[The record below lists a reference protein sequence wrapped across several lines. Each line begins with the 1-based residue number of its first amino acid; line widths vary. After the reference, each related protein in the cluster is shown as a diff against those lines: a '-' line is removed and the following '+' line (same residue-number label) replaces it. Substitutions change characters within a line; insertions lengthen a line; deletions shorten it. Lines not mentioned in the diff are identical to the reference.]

1 MGRRKSPAWVW
12 QQVWWPQPLDPDLA
26 LEFLERIVA
35 DRHLGVV
42 DFEVHAMKGRV
53 SYIIGSLAGNSR
65 TLRELTTS
73 MIPGSRMSELEHA
86 PRAPLMVCARLK
98 ISHPALAL
106 NTDRVTAVSRAVLAG
121 LAMANGKGET
131 VVLQVLIGARR
142 SPSFVPA
149 DGPDPTQRWFDL
161 VTRGTRPASPDVRH
175 SLRHRAAFHSARV
188 TVRLGASAASLART
202 RLLLTSVLGG
212 LRVAQSA
219 GVRITVQ
226 KEQPSRLAWA
236 SIPWRWPLQLATKE
250 LIDVLG
256 WPLDKYGT
264 EQLPGHPPVHPKV
277 LAPGVSLVP
286 STRPFAVATAPGA
299 EVQVGIG
306 ASDSLQH
313 TWLLGPTASGKSTA
327 MLAMILDAAR
337 SGRGILVIDPKSD
350 LVNDVLARIPDDRA
364 DDVVVI
370 DPTDP
375 RPVGINPLR
384 GSARHASITADS
396 ILAVFKELSGDA
408 WGPRT
413 EDVLMSGLLTLA
425 HHPGATLPM
434 LPALLTDE
442 RFRHSLTQGLT
453 DQVGLG
459 SFWASYEAMSP
470 QMRAQVIAPTL
481 TRLRQFLLRPQLR
494 AVLGQAEPGFDLI
507 DLFTKR
513 RIVLVSLNRGQIGA
527 EGARLLGSLI
537 VGQLWPLVL
546 ARAGLPPERRRIVN
560 VYIDEV
566 QDYLALPTDLE
577 DALSQARSLGVG
589 FTVAH
594 QYRRQLPPGL
604 RSAVDT
610 NARNKVVF
618 GLNAEDAAE
627 VAKQAPQLEAQDFIY
642 LPRFA
647 IYTNL
652 IQGGSATG
660 WFSARTLP
668 PEAPVREPVA
678 LRARS
683 ASLYGRDAS
692 AVEDELLAHHTRRT
706 KEHRVDD
713 GLIGR
718 RPAGGGSS

>member
-1 MGRRKSPAWVW
+1 MGRRKSPPWVW

-26 LEFLERIVA
+26 LDFLERIVA

-42 DFEVHAMKGRV
+42 VLEARSVMGLV
-53 SYIIGSLAGNSR
+53 SYFIGSPAGSSR

-73 MIPGSRMSELEHA
+73 MIPSSRMSELEHV
-86 PRAPLMVCARLK
+86 PRMSVIVCARLK

-121 LAMANGKGET
+121 LAMASGKGET
-131 VVLQVLIGARR
+131 VVLQVMIGARR
-142 SPSFVPA
+142 SPSFVPV

-161 VTRGTRPASPDVRH
+161 VTHGTRPTSTDVRNA
-175 SLRHRAAFHSARV
+175 LRHRATFHSGRV
-188 TVRLGASAASLART
+188 TVRLGASATSLART

-219 GVRITVQ
+219 GVRITMQ
-226 KEQPSRLAWA
+226 KEQPSRLACA

-256 WPLDKYGT
+256 WPLDKSGT

-277 LAPGVSLVP
+277 LAPSVSLTP
-286 STRPFAVATAPGA
+286 STRPFAEATAPGA

-306 ASDSLQH
+306 ANDSLQH

-327 MLAMILDAAR
+327 MLAMILDAVR
-337 SGRGILVIDPKSD
+337 SGRGVLVIDPKSD
-350 LVNDVLARIPDDRA
+350 LVNDVLARIPEDRT

-384 GSARHASITADS
+384 GSARHASTTADS

-413 EDVLMSGLLTLA
+413 EDVLMSALLTLA
-425 HHPGATLPM
+425 HYPGATLPM

-442 RFRHSLTQGLT
+442 RFRRSLTRNLK

-459 SFWASYEAMSP
+459 SFWSSYEAMSP

-494 AVLGQAEPGFDLI
+494 AVLGQAEPEFDLI

-513 RIVLVSLNRGQIGA
+513 RIILVSLNRGQIGA
-527 EGARLLGSLI
+527 GGARLLGSLI

-560 VYIDEV
+560 VFIDEV

-594 QYRRQLPPGL
+594 QYRKQLPPGL

-652 IQGGSATG
+652 IQSGSATG

-668 PEAPVREPVA
+668 PEAPVREPAA

-692 AVEDELLAHHTRRT
+692 AIEDELLAHHTRRT
-706 KEHRVDD
+706 KDPNVD
-713 GLIGR
+713 GGPIGR

>member
-26 LEFLERIVA
+26 LEFLERVVA
-35 DRHLGVV
+35 DHSLGVV
-42 DFEVHAMKGRV
+42 ALEARAAMGRV
-53 SYIIGSLAGNSR
+53 SYVIGSLVGSSR

-73 MIPGSRMSELEHA
+73 MIPGSRVSELD
-86 PRAPLMVCARLK
+86 PVLRTSVTVCARLK

-121 LAMANGKGET
+121 LATASAKGEV
-131 VVLQVLIGARR
+131 VVLQVVIGSRR
-142 SPSFVPA
+142 SPTFVPT
-149 DGPDPTQRWFDL
+149 DEMDPTQRWFDL
-161 VTRGTRPASPDVRH
+161 VTRGARPASTDVRH
-175 SLRHRAAFHSARV
+175 ALRHRAMFHSARV
-188 TVRLGASAASLART
+188 TVRLGASAATAART
-202 RLLLTSVLGG
+202 RLLITSILGG
-212 LRVAQSA
+212 LRVAQSS

-226 KEQPSRLAWA
+226 KEMPSRLAWA
-236 SIPWRWPLQLATKE
+236 SIPWRWPLLLATKE
-250 LIDVLG
+250 LVELVG
-256 WPLDKYGT
+256 WPLDKAGT
-264 EQLPGHPPVHPKV
+264 TPLPGHPPIHPKV
-277 LAPGVSLVP
+277 LAPSVSLTL
-286 STRPFAVATAPGA
+286 STQPFAETTAPG
-299 EVQVGIG
+299 VDIQVAIG
-306 ASDSLQH
+306 ARDSLQH

-327 MLAMILDAAR
+327 MLAMILDAVR
-337 SGRGILVIDPKSD
+337 SGRGVLVIDPKSD
-350 LVNDVLARIPDDRA
+350 LVNDVLARIPQDRA

-384 GSARHASITADS
+384 GSSRDTTLRADS
-396 ILAVFKELSGDA
+396 ILAVFKQLSEDA
-408 WGPRT
+408 WGPRI
-413 EDVLMSGLLTLA
+413 EDVFMSALLTLA

-442 RFRHSLTQGLT
+442 RFRRSLTRNLT

-470 QMRAQVIAPTL
+470 QMKAQVIAPTL

-494 AVLGQAEPGFDLI
+494 AVLGQSEPEFDLI

-627 VAKQAPQLEAQDFIY
+627 VAKQAPQLEAQDFLY

-647 IYTNL
+647 IFANL
-652 IQGGSATG
+652 IQDGSATG

-668 PEAPVREPVA
+668 PEAPVREPIA

-692 AVEDELLAHHTRRT
+692 VVEDELRANHTQRT

-713 GLIGR
+713 GPIGR
-718 RPAGGGSS
+718 RRASGGLP

>member
-26 LEFLERIVA
+26 LEFLERVVA
-35 DRHLGVV
+35 DRSLGVV
-42 DFEVHAMKGRV
+42 ALEARAAMGRV
-53 SYIIGSLAGNSR
+53 SYVIGSLAGSSR

-73 MIPGSRMSELEHA
+73 MIPGSRVHDLDHA
-86 PRAPLMVCARLK
+86 PRTSVTVCARLK

-121 LAMANGKGET
+121 LATASAKGEV
-131 VVLQVLIGARR
+131 VVLQVVIGSRR
-142 SPSFVPA
+142 SPTFVPA

-161 VTRGTRPASPDVRH
+161 VTRGTRPASTDVRH
-175 SLRHRAAFHSARV
+175 ALRHRAMFHSARV
-188 TVRLGASAASLART
+188 TVRLGATAATAGRT

-219 GVRITVQ
+219 GVRVTVQ
-226 KEQPSRLAWA
+226 NEMPSRLAWA
-236 SIPWRWPLQLATKE
+236 SIPWRWPLLLATKE
-250 LIDVLG
+250 LVELVG
-256 WPLDKYGT
+256 WPLDKAGT
-264 EQLPGHPPVHPKV
+264 TPLPGHPPIHPKV
-277 LAPGVSLVP
+277 LAPSVSLTP
-286 STRPFAVATAPGA
+286 STQPFAETTAPGA
-299 EVQVGIG
+299 EVQVAIG
-306 ASDSLQH
+306 ARDSLQH

-327 MLAMILDAAR
+327 MLAMILDAVR
-337 SGRGILVIDPKSD
+337 SGRGVLVIDPKSD
-350 LVNDVLARIPDDRA
+350 LVNDVLARIPQDRV

-384 GSARHASITADS
+384 GSSRHTSLTADS
-396 ILAVFKELSGDA
+396 ILAVFKQLSGDA

-413 EDVLMSGLLTLA
+413 EDVLMSALLTLA
-425 HHPGATLPM
+425 RHPGATLPM

-442 RFRHSLTQGLT
+442 RFRRSLIRNLT

-494 AVLGQAEPGFDLI
+494 AVLGQSEPEFDLI

-546 ARAGLPPERRRIVN
+546 ARAGLPPERRRVVN

-594 QYRRQLPPGL
+594 QYRHQLPPGL

-627 VAKQAPQLEAQDFIY
+627 VAKQAPQLEAQDFLY

-647 IYTNL
+647 VYANL
-652 IQGGSATG
+652 IQDGSATG

-668 PEAPVREPVA
+668 PEAPVREPIA

-692 AVEDELLAHHTRRT
+692 VVEDELRDNHTQRT
-706 KEHRVDD
+706 KGHRADD
-713 GLIGR
+713 GPIGR
-718 RPAGGGSS
+718 RRANGGSP

>member
-12 QQVWWPQPLDPDLA
+12 QQVWLPQPLSPDLA
-26 LEFLERIVA
+26 LELLERVVA
-35 DRHLGVV
+35 DRHLGMMV
-42 DFEVHAMKGRV
+42 FEAHAAMGRV
-53 SYIIGSLAGNSR
+53 SYFIGSLASSSR

-73 MIPGSRMSELEHA
+73 MVPDARVRELEHT
-86 PRAPLMVCARLK
+86 PRVPLTVCARLK

-121 LAMANGKGET
+121 LAMATGKGEM
-131 VVLQVLIGARR
+131 VVLQVMIGSRR
-142 SPSFVPA
+142 SPTFVPT

-161 VTRGTRPASPDVRH
+161 VTHGTRPTSADVRSALRSRSTSH
-175 SLRHRAAFHSARV
+175 SGRV
-188 TVRLGASAASLART
+188 TVRLGASASSLART

-219 GVRITVQ
+219 GVRITIQ

-236 SIPWRWPLQLATKE
+236 SIPWRWPLQLASKE
-250 LIDVLG
+250 LVEVLG
-256 WPLDKYGT
+256 WPLDKSGT
-264 EQLPGHPPVHPKV
+264 ESLPGHPPVHPKT
-277 LAPGVSLVP
+277 LAPRATLMP
-286 STRPFAVATAPGA
+286 STRPFAEATAPGA

-327 MLAMILDAAR
+327 MLAMILDAVR
-337 SGRGILVIDPKSD
+337 SGRGVLVIDPKSD

-384 GSARHASITADS
+384 GDARYTSITADA
-396 ILAVFKELSGDA
+396 ILTVFKELSGDA

-413 EDVLMSGLLTLA
+413 EDVLMSALLTLA

-442 RFRHSLTQGLT
+442 RFRRSLTRHLK

-459 SFWASYEAMSP
+459 SFWAGYEAMSP

-494 AVLGQAEPGFDLI
+494 AVLGQVEPKFDLI

-546 ARAGLPPERRRIVN
+546 ARAGLPVERRRIVN

-577 DALSQARSLGVG
+577 DAFSQARSLGVG

-647 IYTNL
+647 VYANL

-660 WFSARTLP
+660 WFSGRTLP
-668 PEAPVREPVA
+668 PEAPVREPA
-678 LRARS
+678 SLRARS
-683 ASLYGRDAS
+683 ASLYGRDAA
-692 AVEDELLAHHTRRT
+692 AVEDELLAHHSQRT
-706 KEHRVDD
+706 KEQGVDD
-713 GLIGR
+713 GPIGR
-718 RPAGGGSS
+718 RPAGGGAS